1 MNTLC
6 DGVQNIIYK
15 YKHQMTFRAVINEL
29 TEIVDF
35 WCDQQLTS
43 RYCKCR
49 HIVIYNK
56 CRNEFKSLN
65 DYEEHL
71 FIDFRFNDISDF

>member
-6 DGVQNIIYK
+6 DDLQNIIYE
-15 YKHQMTFRAVINEL
+15 YKHQMTFRALINEL
-29 TEIVDF
+29 NEIVDF

-49 HIVIYNK
+49 HIDIYNK
-56 CRNEFKSLN
+56 CRNDFICLN

-71 FIDFRFNDISDF
+71 FINFDYFDL